1 MNKVEWFANYC
12 NMSEDEKWIYR
23 EFEMG
28 HEDKI
33 DINTY
38 RRLYDAVLLMASD
51 YNEQISKL
59 PPKIQVADEIALM
72 FNDEVIAVADDL
84 SKKGMLSEQECY
96 LISSI
101 GNKLK
106 EMSATHNDKLWTLN
120 ALQNSADWKDCRSK
134 AGILLLSLEYVDWII
149 N

>member
-1 MNKVEWFANYC
+1 MMRGTFLCRFPNARRAKFGKMGSSFYIA
-12 NMSEDEKWIYR
+12 KR
-23 EFEMG
+23 E
-28 HEDKI
+28 
-33 DINTY
+33 
-38 RRLYDAVLLMASD
+38 

-134 AGILLLSLEYVDWII
+134 ARILLLSLEYVDWII